1 MRSTDALQ
9 PNRSLKRTDS
19 VAIWENAAFQPRE
32 LSQCDDDIPPGDDVR
47 GDTAQEFP
55 FSPPVCHAVGESLAG
70 KSTLAAGFGA

>member
-1 MRSTDALQ
+1 
-9 PNRSLKRTDS
+9 
-19 VAIWENAAFQPRE
+19 